1 MASLLEALPNDVQ
14 QNIIERVLPPG
25 DRLDEGG
32 LKSLHSLRATSK
44 YMRARIDGDDAY
56 FEKLC
61 KAIWCMKWQPYACD
75 FRFLHGDYLAMRCE
89 LRSGMTT
96 ADVPVEDWGLIPR
109 GVFREE
115 RIPWR
120 RAFLGACRLF
130 HRNIPKDAPS
140 SWDPY
145 ITMGYI
151 TDTTPLDSQL
161 ETEHG
166 RDVVLQNLMGQIRT
180 LGWDWEAQIQ
190 VTLGTL
196 LSTRHSDDRFPI
208 VDFDKYGVPQPIAQD
223 FELLARQA
231 SILSAEL
238 CGAAYR
244 DAARVTLGQI
254 LSGIIPKNRWLTTV
268 GTARVRER
276 LGFLLPGTRNAMAE
290 VASLCSLTG
299 ASKSIEETLP
309 RIKELMKVGIPA
321 HYPRWG
327 VPNSNSSVEAYNL
340 FAYGVLQG
348 SVELLDLIQQVYR
361 PKREAL
367 LPQPDGGLLARF
379 HEIFGG
385 PESVRSYLDVPL
397 WTWDDDLFD
406 YLIDLIPE
414 RCKERYRIA
423 PGHRYV
429 EFLHHSFQLAIVKGR
444 HRPIRR
450 LISMGVFQANFI
462 EARTRELRLRMGGGR
477 SNLNM
482 AVSEGN
488 VELVTFLLKHKQP
501 DKDILFSI
509 GMAVA
514 QNRVEI
520 LTALLREYGQ
530 RLDHCEQMLVDAL
543 AHRNEEMLRIL
554 IKYGA
559 SVDPSRNVPAHRIP
573 GWPGGQSLVEF
584 ARVCMG
590 DWAADAV
597 GGCHLRRAP
606 PSPEHTLTDGTEEHW
621 EKRHANDDENLESY
635 DCDEQSDVE
644 DYGAWSGEDDGGGN
658 DEHNPDS
665 YPY

>member
-1 MASLLEALPNDVQ
+1 MASPLEQLPNDVQ

-25 DRLDEGG
+25 DRLDEDG

-44 YMRARIDGDDAY
+44 YVCARIDGDDAY

-75 FRFLHGDYLAMRCE
+75 FRSMDGDYLAMRYNW
-89 LRSGMTT
+89 RRGTST

-130 HRNIPKDAPS
+130 HRNVPQQVPA

-145 ITMGYI
+145 SSMGNI
-151 TDTTPLDSQL
+151 TDPSAFHNTYAVGGLKHD
-161 ETEHG
+161 
-166 RDVVLQNLMGQIRT
+166 RDVVLQNLMGQIRK

-190 VTLGTL
+190 VTLGAL
-196 LSTRHSDDRFPI
+196 LSTRVSKNDIRPSE
-208 VDFDKYGVPQPIAQD
+208 
-223 FELLARQA
+223 FELQARQT
-231 SILSAEL
+231 SIQCAEL

-244 DAARVTLGQI
+244 DAARVTMGQI
-254 LSGIIPKNRWLTTV
+254 LSGIIPRNMWLATV

-276 LGFLLPGTRNAMAE
+276 LGLIPPGTRNAMVE

-299 ASKSIEETLP
+299 APRSIEDTLP
-309 RIKELMKVGIPA
+309 RIKELMKVGIPLRTHIRTGPMDVA
-321 HYPRWG
+321 GYD
-327 VPNSNSSVEAYNL
+327 L
-340 FAYGVLQG
+340 FAYGVLHG

-361 PKREAL
+361 PKMHVF
-367 LPQPDGGLLARF
+367 LPHPKDDVFARF
-379 HEIFGG
+379 NEIFGQPG
-385 PESVRSYLDVPL
+385 VVQSYLDVPL
-397 WTWDDDLFD
+397 WTWDDAMFD

-414 RCKERYRIA
+414 HWKEKVRHSG
-423 PGHRYV
+423 GHRFV
-429 EFLHHSFQLAIVKGR
+429 LLLHDSFQLAILKGR
-444 HRPIRR
+444 HGPIRR
-450 LISMGVFQANFI
+450 LLSMGVFQANFN
-462 EARTRELRLRMGGGR
+462 EERCRALRVLMGATRA
-477 SNLNM
+477 NLNM

-488 VELVTFLLKHKQP
+488 VELVEFLLKHKQP
-501 DKDILFSI
+501 DKDVLFSI

-520 LTALLREYGQ
+520 LRALLQEYSQ
-530 RLDHCEQMLVDAL
+530 RLDHCEQMIVDAL
-543 AHRNEEMLRIL
+543 AHRSEEMLRIL
-554 IKYGA
+554 IQYGA
-559 SVDPSRNVPAHRIP
+559 SVDPSRNVAAHRIP
-573 GWPGGQSLVEF
+573 GWPGGQSVVEF

-606 PSPEHTLTDGTEEHW
+606 PSPDRRLVTDGTEEHW
-621 EKRHANDDENLESY
+621 EKRHANDDDNFEGY

-658 DEHNPDS
+658 DEHNPD
-665 YPY
+665 YYEY

>member
-14 QNIIERVLPPG
+14 QNIIECVLPPG
-25 DRLDEGG
+25 DRLDEDG

-75 FRFLHGDYLAMRCE
+75 FRFMHGDYLATRYKW
-89 LRSGMTT
+89 RTGMSTE
-96 ADVPVEDWGLIPR
+96 DVPVEDWGLIPR

-130 HRNIPKDAPS
+130 HRNVPQQAPA

-145 ITMGYI
+145 STMGDI
-151 TDTTPLDSQL
+151 TAASALHSCWVVGLKHD
-161 ETEHG
+161 
-166 RDVVLQNLMGQIRT
+166 RDVVLQNLMGQIRK

-190 VTLGTL
+190 VTLGAL
-196 LSTRHSDDRFPI
+196 LSTSESDGRFPL
-208 VDFDKYGVPQPIAQD
+208 VDSDTYGAPRPFQTEE
-223 FELLARQA
+223 FERRARQA
-231 SILSAEL
+231 SIQSAEL
-238 CGAAYR
+238 CGAAHR
-244 DAARVTLGQI
+244 DAARVTMGQI
-254 LSGIIPKNRWLTTV
+254 LSGIIPKDMWLTTV
-268 GTARVRER
+268 GTARMRER
-276 LGFLLPGTRNAMAE
+276 FGLVPPGTRNAMVE

-299 ASKSIEETLP
+299 TPRSIEATLP
-309 RIKELMKVGIPA
+309 RIKELMKVGIPLRT
-321 HYPRWG
+321 HIGTGP
-327 VPNSNSSVEAYNL
+327 VNVEGYDL
-340 FAYGVLQG
+340 FAYGVLHG

-361 PKREAL
+361 PKSEAF
-367 LPQPDGGLLARF
+367 LPHPEPGVFARF
-379 HEIFGG
+379 YDIFGRPG
-385 PESVRSYLDVPL
+385 VVQSYLDVPL
-397 WTWDDDLFD
+397 LTWDDDLFD
-406 YLIDLIPE
+406 YLIDLIPQ
-414 RCKERYRIA
+414 RCKERVRHP
-423 PGHRYV
+423 PGHRFV
-429 EFLHHSFQLAIVKGR
+429 VFLHHSFQLAIVKGR

-450 LISMGVFQANFI
+450 LISMGVFQANFN
-462 EARTRELRLRMGGGR
+462 ELRTRELRLRMGGTR
-477 SNLNM
+477 TNLNT

-488 VELVTFLLKHKQP
+488 VELVAFLLKHKQP
-501 DKDILFSI
+501 DKDVLFSI

-514 QNRVEI
+514 QNRMEI
-520 LTALLREYGQ
+520 LTVLLREYSQ
-530 RLDHCEQMLVDAL
+530 RLDHCEQMIVDAL

-559 SVDPSRNVPAHRIP
+559 CVDPNRNVPAHRIP
-573 GWPGGQSLVEF
+573 GWPGGQSVVEF

-606 PSPEHTLTDGTEEHW
+606 LSPEHTLTDGTEEHW
-621 EKRHANDDENLESY
+621 EVRHANDDDNLEGY

-658 DEHNPDS
+658 DEHNPDF
-665 YPY
+665 YAY

>member
-1 MASLLEALPNDVQ
+1 MASPLEQLPNDVQ

-25 DRLDEGG
+25 DRLDEDG

-44 YMRARIDGDDAY
+44 YMRASIDGDDAY

-61 KAIWCMKWQPYACD
+61 KAIWCMKWQAYACD
-75 FRFLHGDYLAMRCE
+75 FRMMEGDNLAVRY
-89 LRSGMTT
+89 RSMST
-96 ADVPVEDWGLIPR
+96 ADVAVEDWGLIPR

-130 HRNIPKDAPS
+130 HRIVPQQVPA

-145 ITMGYI
+145 SSMGNI
-151 TDTTPLDSQL
+151 TDPSAWHNTYVVGGLKHD
-161 ETEHG
+161 
-166 RDVVLQNLMGQIRT
+166 RDVVLQNLMGQIRK

-190 VTLGTL
+190 VTLGAL
-196 LSTRHSDDRFPI
+196 LSTRVSKNDIRPSE
-208 VDFDKYGVPQPIAQD
+208 
-223 FELLARQA
+223 FELQARQT
-231 SILSAEL
+231 SIQCAEL

-244 DAARVTLGQI
+244 DAARVTMGQI
-254 LSGIIPKNRWLTTV
+254 LSGIIPRNMWLATV

-276 LGFLLPGTRNAMAE
+276 LGLIPPGTRNAMVE

-299 ASKSIEETLP
+299 APRSIEDTLP

-321 HYPRWG
+321 RYQRWFVG
-327 VPNSNSSVEAYNL
+327 NMNVEGYDL
-340 FAYGVLQG
+340 FAYGVLHG
-348 SVELLDLIQQVYR
+348 SVELLDLIQQVYK
-361 PKREAL
+361 PKSEAF
-367 LPQPDGGLLARF
+367 LPHPGEGVLARF
-379 HEIFGG
+379 HEIFGHPG
-385 PESVRSYLDVPL
+385 VVQSYLDVPL

-414 RCKERYRIA
+414 RCKEKVRHP
-423 PGHRYV
+423 PGHRFV
-429 EFLHHSFQLAIVKGR
+429 QFLHHSFQLAIVKGR

-462 EARTRELRLRMGGGR
+462 EACTRELRLRMGGAR

-501 DKDILFSI
+501 DKDVLFSI

-520 LTALLREYGQ
+520 LRALLREYSQ
-530 RLDHCEQMLVDAL
+530 RLDHCEQMIVDAL

-573 GWPGGQSLVEF
+573 GWPGGQSVVEF
-584 ARVCMG
+584 ARVSIG

-606 PSPEHTLTDGTEEHW
+606 PSPDRIVTDGTEEHW
-621 EKRHANDDENLESY
+621 EVRHANDDDNFEGY

-665 YPY
+665 YAY

>member
-1 MASLLEALPNDVQ
+1 MASLLEALPTDVQ
-14 QNIIERVLPPG
+14 QNILERVLPPG
-25 DRLDEGG
+25 DRLDEDG

-44 YMRARIDGDDAY
+44 YMRSRIDGDDAY

-61 KAIWCMKWQPYACD
+61 KAIWCMKWQAYACD
-75 FRFLHGDYLAMRCE
+75 FRLLHRDYLMDAR
-89 LRSGMTT
+89 
-96 ADVPVEDWGLIPR
+96 DVPVEDWGLIPR

-130 HRNIPKDAPS
+130 HRNVPQRVPA

-145 ITMGYI
+145 STMGDI
-151 TDTTPLDSQL
+151 TAASAFHICSVEGFRHD
-161 ETEHG
+161 H
-166 RDVVLQNLMGQIRT
+166 DVVLQNLMGQIRK

-190 VTLGTL
+190 VTLGDL
-196 LSTRHSDDRFPI
+196 LSPLASDDRFPV
-208 VDFDKYGVPQPIAQD
+208 VDAYKNRNLRPFQPEE
-223 FELLARQA
+223 FELRARQA
-231 SILSAEL
+231 SIQAAEL
-238 CGAAYR
+238 CGAAHR
-244 DAARVTLGQI
+244 DAARVTMGQI
-254 LSGIIPKNRWLTTV
+254 LSGIIPKNMWLTTV
-268 GTARVRER
+268 GAARVRER
-276 LGFLLPGTRNAMAE
+276 FSVVHPGIRNAMVEA
-290 VASLCSLTG
+290 ASLCSLTG
-299 ASKSIEETLP
+299 APRSIEDTLP
-309 RIKELMKVGIPA
+309 RIKELMKVGIPLRA
-321 HYPRWG
+321 HVGTGFANVLEYD
-327 VPNSNSSVEAYNL
+327 L
-340 FAYGVLQG
+340 FAYGVLHG
-348 SVELLDLIQQVYR
+348 SVELLDLTQQVYR
-361 PKREAL
+361 PKREAF
-367 LPQPDGGLLARF
+367 LPHPEEGVFARF
-379 HEIFGG
+379 HEIFGHPG
-385 PESVRSYLDVPL
+385 VVQSYLDVPL

-414 RCKERYRIA
+414 RCKEKVRHPPR
-423 PGHRYV
+423 HRFV

-450 LISMGVFQANFI
+450 LISMGVFQANFN
-462 EARTRELRLRMGGGR
+462 ETRTGELRLRMGGTR

-501 DKDILFSI
+501 DKDVLFSI

-520 LTALLREYGQ
+520 LRALLREYSQ
-530 RLDHCEQMLVDAL
+530 RLDHCEQMIVDAL

-573 GWPGGQSLVEF
+573 GWPGGQSVVEF
-584 ARVCMG
+584 ARVCIG
-590 DWAADAV
+590 EWAADAV

-606 PSPEHTLTDGTEEHW
+606 PSPDRIVTDGTEAHW
-621 EKRHANDDENLESY
+621 EVRHANDDDNFEGY

-644 DYGAWSGEDDGGGN
+644 DYDGWSGEDDGGGN

-665 YPY
+665 YEY